1 MFSSELLSKEYKKN
15 KKIYDLIIEDKNIMD
30 EVKEKYKRYLDE
42 REKEIKKEKEVL
54 EKLLVDLRNMYEKE
68 ENEYLKFEL
77 EKNINLIIKKI

>member
-15 KKIYDLIIEDKNIMD
+15 KKIYDLIIGDENIMD
-30 EVKEKYKRYLDE
+30 EVKEKYKKYLDE
-42 REKEIKKEKEVL
+42 REKEIKKEKEAL

-68 ENEYLKFEL
+68 ENEYLRVEL

>member
-42 REKEIKKEKEVL
+42 REKEIKKEKEAL

-68 ENEYLKFEL
+68 ENGYLRVEL

>member
-15 KKIYDLIIEDKNIMD
+15 KKIYDLIIGDKNIMD
-30 EVKEKYKRYLDE
+30 EVKEKYKKYLDE
-42 REKEIKKEKEVL
+42 REKEIKKEKEAL

-68 ENEYLKFEL
+68 ENEYLRVEL

>member
-30 EVKEKYKRYLDE
+30 EVKEKYKKYLDE
-42 REKEIKKEKEVL
+42 REKEIKKEKEAL

-68 ENEYLKFEL
+68 ENEYLRVEL
-77 EKNINLIIKKI
+77 EKILI